1 MLFRKRNPAAP
12 LFTHVFLL
20 MALNSIYEFIL
31 PLYLPDIP
39 MARRSCGLILPWA
52 PPVFGIEYPFD
63 VSTIQS
69 AELDLSSP
77 ELLKGEKGAVQFSA
91 PPESYD
97 TLSYAGRP
105 PEPFDGTK
113 IAGIEFLREKY
124 SGPRPSGSG
133 E

>member
-1 MLFRKRNPAAP
+1 MRAYSQTYPATVLIFSFATCP
-12 LFTHVFLL
+12 LLWLVHRLRSTPSPPLL
-20 MALNSIYEFIL
+20 
-31 PLYLPDIP
+31 
-39 MARRSCGLILPWA
+39 
-52 PPVFGIEYPFD
+52 YPSF
-63 VSTIQS
+63 
-69 AELDLSSP
+69 LDLSSP